1 MPARLVVCCAVSF
14 AFLGM
19 TVTAGERRVKDV
31 SGRREILSLN
41 VGNTDR
47 YTRWTGGG
55 GPLLG
60 SFFPLLIHRCTHQRR
75 RALLLCYAELI

>member
-47 YTRWTGGG
+47 HTHAGLAVVAHCW
-55 GPLLG
+55 GP
-60 SFFPLLIHRCTHQRR
+60 SFP
-75 RALLLCYAELI
+75 Y